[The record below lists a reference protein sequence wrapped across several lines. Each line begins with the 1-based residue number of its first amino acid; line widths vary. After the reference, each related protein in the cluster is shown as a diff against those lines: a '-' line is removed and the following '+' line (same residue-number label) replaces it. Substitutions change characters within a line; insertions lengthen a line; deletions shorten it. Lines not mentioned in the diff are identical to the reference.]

1 MLVRSIASI
10 ATSWSYVGLLFLL
23 LFFQLQLLLWWCWC
37 WMRWSRNSGALK
49 SWDLTAE
56 LTSYKVTVQR
66 LLHGIVRVSL
76 RLGMYDIMIKDWKI
90 RTSNVFFLNYT
101 GIHRFF
107 LDVES
112 WKHQKSMGQMMTT
125 RFRPWGGE
133 PSIVWSP
140 ICTPRIWNVVHG
152 PLSQGIAGRLCQRVC
167 CHSQLSLKQKPG
179 GLV

>member
-56 LTSYKVTVQR
+56 FTSYKVAVQR

-76 RLGMYDIMIKDWKI
+76 RLGMYDIMIKD
-90 RTSNVFFLNYT
+90 
-101 GIHRFF
+101 
-107 LDVES
+107 
-112 WKHQKSMGQMMTT
+112 
-125 RFRPWGGE
+125 
-133 PSIVWSP
+133 
-140 ICTPRIWNVVHG
+140 
-152 PLSQGIAGRLCQRVC
+152 
-167 CHSQLSLKQKPG
+167 
-179 GLV
+179 